1 MPGYML
7 MYALSC
13 LALPYLTLPCLSILC
28 YAMKCIAWTL
38 ENTMRMSWLGSYLR
52 KISLI
57 YILYL
62 YAFYTALHIDT

>member
-38 ENTMRMSWLGSYLR
+38 ENTMRMSWLG
-52 KISLI
+52 
-57 YILYL
+57 
-62 YAFYTALHIDT
+62 